1 MFSIGSCHRMI
12 RAFGVNPRCPQLP
25 FGIAPRP
32 LLPLP
37 PPPPIAI
44 HHNFLHIV
52 LQPPLFCWLIVVFF
66 CLPLS
71 FSSAGAT
78 CPQAHPPLIAPP
90 PLFAVAPLICQPLP
104 LAISTLPW
112 FIVAYKWHNSCHK
125 RPTSHMLLYT
135 LSLDGGPAR
144 MIASSWRHQ
153 PPPPTHKPLPNM
165 WANECAMRVQG
176 YYA

>member
-1 MFSIGSCHRMI
+1 MPPT
-12 RAFGVNPRCPQLP
+12 A
-25 FGIAPRP
+25 FGIAPHPPLP
-32 LLPLP
+32 LLLP
-37 PPPPIAI
+37 PSIAV

-71 FSSAGAT
+71 FSSTGAT
-78 CPQAHPPLIAPP
+78 CLQVHPPLIAPP
-90 PLFAVAPLICQPLP
+90 PLFAAAPLVCRPLP
-104 LAISTLPW
+104 LGISILPW
-112 FIVAYKWHNSCHK
+112 FIAEYKWHNSCHK
-125 RPTSHMLLYT
+125 RTTSHRLLYT
-135 LSLDGGPAR
+135 LSLGGGPAR

-165 WANECAMRVQG
+165 LVNECAMRVQG